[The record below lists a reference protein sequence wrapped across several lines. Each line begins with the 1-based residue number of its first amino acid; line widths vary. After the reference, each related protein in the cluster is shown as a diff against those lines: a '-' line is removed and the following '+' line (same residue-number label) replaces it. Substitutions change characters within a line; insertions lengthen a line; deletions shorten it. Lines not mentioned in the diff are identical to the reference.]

1 MAATDY
7 STSTTGAP
15 SWALPYAND
24 YLQRSSQVANT
35 PYQQSPTQ
43 VSAPNQYQLSGW
55 QAMANRATQGSPVQS
70 AASGQLSKTINGGYL
85 GANPYLNQ
93 MVDQVHGDMT
103 RNYNNVTKPQTESAM
118 VRSGSFG
125 HSGLD
130 EYQREQ
136 ERGLL
141 GAMGDASTRIRSQDY
156 ANERGYQNAAIQ
168 SAPGFAA
175 NDYIDADALMR
186 AGGQVQGYENQQRQ
200 QDMNWWSE
208 AQRYPQQRLDSYGNA
223 LSNVMGTNRT
233 STTASPGTSTAAGI
247 AGGALAGWQ
256 LYQSMF
262 GK

>member
-1 MAATDY
+1 MATEY

-70 AASGQLSKTINGGYL
+70 AASGQLQKTINGGYL
-85 GANPYLNQ
+85 GSNPYLNQ

-125 HSGLD
+125 HSGL
-130 EYQREQ
+130 EQYQREQ

-156 ANERGYQNAAIQ
+156 ANERGYQNSAMQAAP
-168 SAPGFAA
+168 AFAQ
-175 NDYIDADALMR
+175 NDYNDANALMQ
-186 AGGQVQGYENQQRQ
+186 AGGQMQGYQNQQNQ
-200 QDMNWWSE
+200 QNMNWWSE
-208 AQRYPQQRLDSYGNA
+208 AQRYPQQRLDGYGSA
-223 LSNVMGTNRT
+223 LSNVLGTNRT
-233 STTASPGTSTAAGI
+233 STTAQPGTSTGASVL
-247 AGGALAGWQ
+247 GGALTAAQ
-256 LYQSMF
+256 IYQMMF
-262 GK
+262 GGS